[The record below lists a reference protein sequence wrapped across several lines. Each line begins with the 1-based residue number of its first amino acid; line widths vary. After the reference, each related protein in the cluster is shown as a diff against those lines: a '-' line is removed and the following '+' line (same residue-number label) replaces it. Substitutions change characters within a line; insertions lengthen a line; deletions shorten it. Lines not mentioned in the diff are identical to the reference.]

1 MNKFFDLQFSLNLLP
16 IMFKYIEVTLALSL
30 ASIAAGLIL
39 AFIITL
45 IINARVPIMYR
56 ILKIYVSFFR
66 GTPLLAQLFLVYFG
80 LVQAFPSLSNL
91 SSFNAAFIVM
101 SLNSAAYMSESLRGA
116 ISSVDKGQMEAALS
130 LGMSYLQAMRRIIL
144 PQAFRVALP
153 ALSNSFINIIKDSSL
168 AFTIGV
174 KEITASAQLEAAS
187 SFRYFEAFV
196 DILLIYWLITSI
208 LGFFQKKLE
217 KKMNRGIAL

>member
-1 MNKFFDLQFSLNLLP
+1 MNNFFDLPFALNLLP
-16 IMFKYIEVTLALSL
+16 IMLKYVEVTLALSL

-39 AFIITL
+39 AFMITL
-45 IINARVPIMYR
+45 VIHARVPVLYR
-56 ILKIYVSFFR
+56 VLKIYVSFFR

-80 LVQAFPSLSNL
+80 LVQAFPSLSNM
-91 SSFNAAFIVM
+91 SSFQAAFIVM
-101 SLNSAAYMSESLRGA
+101 SLNSAAYMSEALRGA

-130 LGMSYLQAMRRIIL
+130 LGMTYLLAMRRVIL

-196 DILLIYWLITSI
+196 DILLIYWVITSI

-217 KKMNRGIAL
+217 NKMNRGIA